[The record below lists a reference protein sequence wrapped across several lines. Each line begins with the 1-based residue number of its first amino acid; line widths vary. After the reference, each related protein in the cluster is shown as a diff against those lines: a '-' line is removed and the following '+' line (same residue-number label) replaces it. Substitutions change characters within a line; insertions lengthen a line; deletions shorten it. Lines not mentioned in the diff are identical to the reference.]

1 MKFLLPLIISLLIF
15 AGCDKKQSGE
25 HNHNDDGHSH
35 GGHGHSHDQIGNAG
49 QKLVIGEEAI
59 KNMGAEIKALNVSDF
74 TVFKRIPAKVVNL
87 ATSKN
92 TLYSPWGGI
101 ISRINATVSE
111 WKSPENIVVEI
122 TRDPLPRMTLTA
134 TDTILKVSAEDYHE
148 ALMAWRKTKS
158 KLSTL
163 KLEHERLNKIV
174 NTVSGELP
182 IVPKKDLIKLKYDI
196 IITKE
201 ELEALEH
208 KLILHGLGEDQV
220 ERLKDFADGHEI
232 ITPGVNFWI
241 NALKANGLWKEAQAG
256 FLKILPEKLR
266 SRRWTVQCIA
276 ELFSGDY
283 LSQEELEVFKKDRIL
298 LENFSA
304 TAALVQ
310 KGYTLRQ
317 LKELASGG
325 FFNDTIRLKVPVASC
340 IEKIRVRMGQKVER
354 GASLIDLHSPE
365 NMIFELEARG
375 SEKIDL
381 RSAVSSDSVLT
392 LKPVTEN
399 AAGVYSDL
407 KILSILTAEEDGLIK
422 ALVPVKNNIIADRKV
437 DNRRYLSWDL
447 VEGTRYYA
455 NIPVKQLKGV
465 FVLPAQAVLD
475 SGPDKVILV
484 REGDNFTERKVI
496 VLHRDSKVAVLS
508 KDSDFIPGEPVVFKN
523 AFEVLQAVHSGTKQA
538 VDPHAGHSH

>member
-1 MKFLLPLIISLLIF
+1 MKFLTVIIISFLVF
-15 AGCDKKQSGE
+15 TGCNKQPSGG
-25 HNHNDDGHSH
+25 HGHSHGGHSH

-49 QKLVIGEEAI
+49 EKLVIGEEAI
-59 KNMGAEIKALNVSDF
+59 KNMGAEIKALNSSDF
-74 TVFKRIPAKVVNL
+74 TIYKRIPARVVNVP
-87 ATSKN
+87 TNKN

-101 ISRINATVSE
+101 ISKIDATLSE
-111 WKSPENIVVEI
+111 WKSTEDIVVEI
-122 TRDPLPRMTLTA
+122 TRDPLPRMTMAA

-148 ALMAWRKTKS
+148 ALMSWRKTRS

-163 KLEHERLNKIV
+163 KQEQDRLNKIV
-174 NTVSGELP
+174 KSVSEDLP
-182 IVPKKDLIKLKYDI
+182 LVPKKDLIKLKYDI
-196 IITKE
+196 IVTEE

-220 ERLKDFADGHEI
+220 HKLKDFSEGHQV

-241 NALKANGLWKEAQAG
+241 NALKANGLWKEEQAN

-283 LSQEELEVFKKDRIL
+283 LSQEELDEFKKDKTL

-304 TAALVQ
+304 TAALIQ

-317 LKELASGG
+317 LKELAAGG
-325 FFNDTIRLKVPVASC
+325 FYNDTIKLKVPVASC
-340 IEKIRVRMGQKVER
+340 IEEIKVRPGQKVER
-354 GASLIDLHSPE
+354 GAALIDLHSPE

-375 SEKIDL
+375 SEKVDL
-381 RSAVSSDSVLT
+381 RIAVSSNRPLVLN
-392 LKPVTEN
+392 PVTEN
-399 AAGVYSDL
+399 SSAVYKDL
-407 KILSILTAEEDGLIK
+407 NILSILTSEEDGLIK
-422 ALVPVKNNIIADRKV
+422 ALVPVKNKTIADRKV
-437 DNRRYLSWDL
+437 NERRYLSWDL

-455 NIPVKQLKGV
+455 NIPVKQLKEV

-484 REGDNFTERKVI
+484 REGDNFTERKVVI
-496 VLHRDSKVAVLS
+496 LHRDNQVAVLS

-523 AFEVLQAVHSGTKQA
+523 AFEVLQAVQSGSRQP
-538 VDPHAGHSH
+538 VDAHGHSH